1 MEWYGLNGVSSLSSL
16 FFDLAEFL
24 PFKFEWPTIML
35 NTDFDEKVDIV
46 KGDLEE
52 ILHQKNFISNLLQ
65 LCQLLETFYQTL
77 F

>member
-1 MEWYGLNGVSSLSSL
+1 
-16 FFDLAEFL
+16 
-24 PFKFEWPTIML
+24 ML

-46 KGDLEE
+46 KGNLEE